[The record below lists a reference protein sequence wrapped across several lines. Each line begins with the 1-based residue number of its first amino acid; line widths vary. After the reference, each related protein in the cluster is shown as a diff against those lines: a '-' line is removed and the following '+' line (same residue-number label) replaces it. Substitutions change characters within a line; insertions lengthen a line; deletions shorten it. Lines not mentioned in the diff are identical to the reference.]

1 VELHRQGD
9 PEATTYCATNSGPGV
24 PVNLTSFNTACW
36 DGSGTAFTADD
47 ASQIDKVGIQV
58 SSTKAAITV
67 SNLCLKS
74 ITFGN

>member
-1 VELHRQGD
+1 M
-9 PEATTYCATNSGPGV
+9 
-24 PVNLTSFNTACW
+24 NLTSFNTACW

>member
-1 VELHRQGD
+1 MK
-9 PEATTYCATNSGPGV
+9 
-24 PVNLTSFNTACW
+24 LTSFNTACW

-47 ASQIDKVGIQV
+47 APLIDKVGIQV

-67 SNLCLKS
+67 TNLCMKN